1 MAAASV
7 LATRPSLRMDL
18 AETLK
23 SGGGRSAS
31 RGPGAGERVLL
42 VIQVAA
48 SLSLVASAGLVLK
61 SVSLL
66 DERDPGF
73 DANRVIAFSVAE
85 DLAVQRPGSGP
96 VLIDRLVEGLGTVG
110 GVEAITAAQCT
121 PFGSRCARLG
131 FWIDG
136 QPQTNENMLVTGWHR
151 VGPDHFRAL
160 KIPIVRGRG
169 FTNDDRRGR
178 AQVVVISEAAARRFF
193 PDLDPVGRRI
203 TLPEVV
209 EGDPETAEII
219 GVAGDVT
226 YWPLDEA
233 PGPAIYQPALQFS
246 HPFTTVMVRVSE
258 PQWRESM
265 FGDGSQPMFETL
277 RRTMARVDPNLPMFD
292 AFSLHDLARAG
303 RADRRFV
310 SALLSAC
317 AFFALLLAAV
327 GVYGVTAAW
336 FQSRRKELGVRL
348 ALGANPASLARAVMA
363 AALWQTVIG
372 VVAGIGLAM
381 VAGRALRS
389 VLFGVGPSDPVALA
403 FSAGVMLT
411 VAAGAAW
418 LPARRA
424 IRIDPTEQLR
434 AD

>member
-1 MAAASV
+1 M
-7 LATRPSLRMDL
+7 
-18 AETLK
+18 
-23 SGGGRSAS
+23 
-31 RGPGAGERVLL
+31 
-42 VIQVAA
+42 
-48 SLSLVASAGLVLK
+48 
-61 SVSLL
+61 
-66 DERDPGF
+66 
-73 DANRVIAFSVAE
+73 IAFSVAE

-96 VLIDRLVEGLGTVG
+96 VLIDRLIQGLGTVG

-131 FWIDG
+131 FWIEG
-136 QPQTNENMLVTGWHR
+136 QPQTSENMLVTGWHR

-169 FTNDDRRGR
+169 FTSDDRRGR
-178 AQVVVISEAAARRFF
+178 AHVGVTSQAAAPQFF
-193 PDLDPVGRRI
+193 RDRDPTGLHI

-209 EGDPETAEII
+209 DGDPETAEIVGI
-219 GVAGDVT
+219 AGDVT

-348 ALGANPASLARAVMA
+348 ALGANPASLMRAIMA
-363 AALWQTVIG
+363 AALRQTVIG
-372 VVAGIGLAM
+372 VIAGIGLAIF
-381 VAGRALRS
+381 AGRALRS

-411 VAAGAAW
+411 VAAVAAW

-424 IRIDPTEQLR
+424 MRIDPTEQLR